1 MTLVKSAAEMRNSF
15 EEMKKFI
22 ADQDEFLIDTGN
34 RQHDR
39 TVQKIVGG
47 PRPQPL
53 GLPKFQRYSSTED
66 DTEDSPAK
74 RRNVFKRALKGL
86 SNRNS
91 NDIGKI
97 EEMLVHLLGEIEGLK
112 AVQGIRPGG
121 GDARAESLNSYN
133 NMRAAG
139 PDGYEP
145 EGQAGTGST
154 GHSGYFSN
162 PPSREASAMRNRDSR
177 RGSQNRVS
185 TVLEADEEPDL
196 HEQEALGSH
205 NGQLITPTREHA
217 RSGSVPLGTPP
228 QTLIPIGTQSNEH
241 TPRTGTDKSRKHKS
255 SSSSFFPKISRW
267 SRTTASSVGDNF
279 RNSIDRRQ
287 QRPFSEASRSGE
299 DLQHYEINDH
309 HDHHGDDRLRSNDS
323 LENDQVTRD
332 MAQEDRP
339 PSPLIPSQVS
349 EDPKYQAHRNSLN
362 LQHPQPRSGPTDR
375 FQHQLESQA
384 QNFGSRS
391 PISPT
396 SDTFGSDPT
405 LARYVPG
412 TNRYSGLA
420 GNLAA
425 ISDAGYSETSGA
437 EQAAPPRPPKVKDDG
452 PLIPPGPSRP
462 PKIASKE
469 NRPTFASPLSTE
481 HLQPEQRYSN
491 GSAYDPVSYP
501 LRSSPRKSAE
511 HLLQAKDSPRSASG
525 AAVQR
530 KPTGPRPITS
540 SGSYSPDKESVKRN
554 RYRGSPN
561 PMPSSNEEINF

>member
-1 MTLVKSAAEMRNSF
+1 MAILNPNSSALPLYVLTMYQLTVRDAQRNARDTEILVTLVRSAAEMRNSF

-22 ADQDEFLIDTGN
+22 ADQDEFLIETGN
-34 RQHDR
+34 KQHER

-53 GLPKFQRYSSTED
+53 GPPKFQRHSSTED
-66 DTEDSPAK
+66 DTEDSPSK
-74 RRNVFKRALKGL
+74 RRNVFRRALKGL
-86 SNRNS
+86 SNRNQ
-91 NDIGKI
+91 NDISKI
-97 EEMLVHLLGEIEGLK
+97 EEMLVHLLGEVEGLK

-196 HEQEALGSH
+196 HENEALGNH
-205 NGQLITPTREHA
+205 DDQLLTPTKENVRA
-217 RSGSVPLGTPP
+217 GSVPLGTPP
-228 QTLIPIGTQSNEH
+228 QTQIPLGTQSNEQ

-267 SRTTASSVGDNF
+267 SRTTASSVGDNL
-279 RNSIDRRQ
+279 RNSMDRRQ

-299 DLQHYEINDH
+299 DLHQYDANDH
-309 HDHHGDDRLRSNDS
+309 DHRGDDRLRSNDS

-332 MAQEDRP
+332 MGHENRP
-339 PSPLIPSQVS
+339 PSPLIPSHVS

-362 LQHPQPRSGPTDR
+362 LQHPQPRPGPTHR
-375 FQHQLESQA
+375 FQHHLESQA

-412 TNRYSGLA
+412 VTNRYSGLA
-420 GNLAA
+420 GSLAP
-425 ISDAGYSETSGA
+425 ISDGGYSETSAA
-437 EQAAPPRPPKVKDDG
+437 EQASAPPRPPKVKDDG
-452 PLIPPGPSRP
+452 PLIPSSPSRL
-462 PKIASKE
+462 PKKASKE
-469 NRPTFASPLSTE
+469 NRPTFSSPLSTE

-491 GSAYDPVSYP
+491 GSAYDPVSHA
-501 LRSSPRKSAE
+501 LSS
-511 HLLQAKDSPRSASG
+511 LQAH
-525 AAVQR
+525 
-530 KPTGPRPITS
+530 
-540 SGSYSPDKESVKRN
+540 
-554 RYRGSPN
+554 
-561 PMPSSNEEINF
+561 